1 MLQRCGRIDTVN
13 TIIFQIKVRKKKK
26 TMLARS
32 LIKITARLSLCD

>member
-26 TMLARS
+26 NHASKKFDKNNCTP
-32 LIKITARLSLCD
+32 